1 MSIVRLSR
9 GATCSTI
16 LGQHQQT
23 KAVLFTGVELC
34 LHTFNVLP
42 SPVEL
47 YSTFDKPLSI
57 LPTNSII
64 AHTHYTCSFASL
76 CLLIDY
82 ESKSKNIIFWER
94 LIFIFISIH

>member
-9 GATCSTI
+9 GATCSNI

-34 LHTFNVLP
+34 LDTFNVLL

-47 YSTFDKPLSI
+47 YRTFDNRYPYYLLTQSSLTTIHVVLLVQCPAILRAREAMSFYWLS
-57 LPTNSII
+57 
-64 AHTHYTCSFASL
+64 
-76 CLLIDY
+76 
-82 ESKSKNIIFWER
+82 E
-94 LIFIFISIH
+94 

>member
-9 GATCSTI
+9 GATCSNI

-34 LHTFNVLP
+34 LDTFNVLP

-47 YSTFDKPLSI
+47 YRTFDIPLSI

-64 AHTHYTCSFASL
+64 AQTHYTCGVASL
-76 CLLIDY
+76 SRTSTLADVV
-82 ESKSKNIIFWER
+82 
-94 LIFIFISIH
+94 

>member
-64 AHTHYTCSFASL
+64 AHTHYTCSFASFKQL
-76 CLLIDY
+76 QFR
-82 ESKSKNIIFWER
+82 IIGIRPGVIVWDFPKDD
-94 LIFIFISIH
+94 

>member
-64 AHTHYTCSFASL
+64 AHTHYTCSIA
-76 CLLIDY
+76 
-82 ESKSKNIIFWER
+82 
-94 LIFIFISIH
+94 SIHATFTPKNLETEIYSQNTERSYYG